1 MLRDGAPVILYA
13 HGAGIARYAALLRW
27 HASA

>member
-1 MLRDGAPVILYA
+1 VVLYA

-27 HASA
+27 HTTSSRRES